1 MPSAF
6 YLLLTVLPLTGT
18 PKYSVKSRKRK
29 RGKDCG
35 PGAQSVGHASSEPST
50 TASLQWPALVTS
62 EMLCFWNK
70 LKLENNKF
78 VQQEDSYMYKASCEA
93 FLVSEDTLIDYE
105 SLEVGRYVH
114 SVGRANNNSLSLDIN
129 VQS

>member
-1 MPSAF
+1 M
-6 YLLLTVLPLTGT
+6 VMVMT

-29 RGKDCG
+29 REKDCG
-35 PGAQSVGHASSEPST
+35 PRAQSVGHASSEPST
-50 TASLQWPALVTS
+50 AASLQWPALVTS

-93 FLVSEDTLIDYE
+93 FLVSEYTLIDYE

>member
-1 MPSAF
+1 MLSAF
-6 YLLLTVLPLTGT
+6 YLLLTVLLLTGT
-18 PKYSVKSRKRK
+18 PKYTGKSRKRK
-29 RGKDCG
+29 REKDCG

-50 TASLQWPALVTS
+50 AASLQWPALVTS

-78 VQQEDSYMYKASCEA
+78 VQQEDSYMHKASREA

-114 SVGRANNNSLSLDIN
+114 SV
-129 VQS
+129 

>member
-1 MPSAF
+1 MLSAF

-18 PKYSVKSRKRK
+18 PKHPVKSRKRK
-29 RGKDCG
+29 REKDCG

-50 TASLQWPALVTS
+50 AASLQWPALVTS

-78 VQQEDSYMYKASCEA
+78 VQQEDSYMYKASHK
-93 FLVSEDTLIDYE
+93 S
-105 SLEVGRYVH
+105 
-114 SVGRANNNSLSLDIN
+114 SLSIET
-129 VQS
+129 SKRIIHE

>member
-50 TASLQWPALVTS
+50 AASLQWPALVTS

-70 LKLENNKF
+70 LKLVNNKF
-78 VQQEDSYMYKASCEA
+78 VQQEDSYNKASREA

-114 SVGRANNNSLSLDIN
+114 SVGRANNNSLSLNIN

>member
-1 MPSAF
+1 MVMV
-6 YLLLTVLPLTGT
+6 TT

-29 RGKDCG
+29 REKDCG

-50 TASLQWPALVTS
+50 AASLQWPALVTS

-78 VQQEDSYMYKASCEA
+78 VQQEDSYMYKAS
-93 FLVSEDTLIDYE
+93 FVRHSWSVKTHLLTMNPLRLVDTYI
-105 SLEVGRYVH
+105 V
-114 SVGRANNNSLSLDIN
+114 
-129 VQS
+129 

>member
-6 YLLLTVLPLTGT
+6 YIFLIVLLLTGT

-50 TASLQWPALVTS
+50 AASLQWPTLVTS
-62 EMLCFWNK
+62 EMLCF
-70 LKLENNKF
+70 
-78 VQQEDSYMYKASCEA
+78 
-93 FLVSEDTLIDYE
+93 
-105 SLEVGRYVH
+105 
-114 SVGRANNNSLSLDIN
+114 
-129 VQS
+129 